1 MFAEIDELLADVR
14 RDRRMVET
22 DLAQR
27 AAALVN
33 NMRRL
38 LDRVA
43 AGDRVNRLGEVQ
55 GLGPEVDGLCRDL
68 ERIRDVEAR
77 LALFISRH
85 RPGSERSRP
94 GRQQR

>member
-1 MFAEIDELLADVR
+1 VNPDAIEDLVDDVR
-14 RDRRMVET
+14 RDRAMVET
-22 DLAQR
+22 DLAQK

-68 ERIRDVEAR
+68 ERIRDVEER
-77 LALFISRH
+77 L
-85 RPGSERSRP
+85 ERLLVRI
-94 GRQQR
+94 RED